1 MMEQFN
7 KKVVLEPESSIFSKS
22 INISLRCPN
31 YVGKKIFME
40 KRNKFLENNKNYLI
54 EADGMDE
61 LADGT
66 FCEIISMKP
75 SYTMPKRPDGTYG
88 CDL

>member
-1 MMEQFN
+1 MLEQLN
-7 KKVVLEPESSIFSKS
+7 KKVTLEPESSIFSKS
-22 INISLRCPN
+22 SNLSLRCPQ

-40 KRNKFLENNKNYLI
+40 KRNKFLQDNKNYLI
-54 EADGMDE
+54 KADGPHE

-66 FCEIISMKP
+66 FCEIIRMKP
-75 SYTMPKRPDGTYG
+75 TYPFPKRPDGTYG